1 MAYATHHD
9 RARTL
14 GSIGQSLSNL
24 MADLAQGLTQHRAYR
39 STLKEL
45 STLSDHELADIGL
58 HRASIGDVARSA
70 TLRA

>member
-1 MAYATHHD
+1 
-9 RARTL
+9 
-14 GSIGQSLSNL
+14 